1 MAIGDIV
8 HNSFES
14 YVDEYTGAVVERLTD
29 PSVTCHHMYFYA
41 HMTTRDGGKLLYAP
55 QIAGER
61 QIYCMDLATGD
72 AVQLTERALV
82 WMTGVPSSRM
92 MSRRYS
98 TIKVILSGVRHWMV
112 PIARGC
118 TPRRRVGRDEISAFR
133 EMRTSS

>member
-61 QIYCMDLATGD
+61 QIYCMGSGD
-72 AVQLTERALV
+72 
-82 WMTGVPSSRM
+82 G
-92 MSRRYS
+92 RR
-98 TIKVILSGVRHWMV
+98 GAAHGG
-112 PIARGC
+112 ARCG
-118 TPRRRVGRDEISAFR
+118 
-133 EMRTSS
+133 